1 MTARD
6 PDLTRIE
13 EKVARN
19 ERLSRDD
26 ALALFHSPDL
36 LTIGRLADQ
45 ANRRRN
51 GDRVFFAANQHI
63 NPTNV
68 CVLRN
73 TCVFCSFARMPQEEG
88 AYTRTLDEVFAEAD
102 AARDNPTREFHI
114 VGGLH
119 PKLRLAYYVDMFRGL
134 KTRHPDVH
142 IKALTAGEGAHPAR
156 IEKPSVT
163 QGLTPL
169 KDARGTSPP
178 RGGAGG
184 VRPPPPAPHPGQ

>member
-6 PDLTRIE
+6 PDLTPIE

-26 ALALFHSPDL
+26 ALALFHSNDL
-36 LTIGRLADQ
+36 LSIGRLADQ

-51 GDRVFFAANQHI
+51 GHRVCFAANQHI

-88 AYTRTLDEVFAEAD
+88 A
-102 AARDNPTREFHI
+102 
-114 VGGLH
+114 
-119 PKLRLAYYVDMFRGL
+119 
-134 KTRHPDVH
+134 
-142 IKALTAGEGAHPAR
+142 
-156 IEKPSVT
+156 
-163 QGLTPL
+163 
-169 KDARGTSPP
+169 
-178 RGGAGG
+178 
-184 VRPPPPAPHPGQ
+184 